1 MTWRLLIFVIAGLL
15 LLAVSAGAYVVWPR
29 EQDLRVTPDTLAKLM
44 ALRESDTFA
53 DLPGIDPSVERA
65 RMKAALNELLSRLL
79 QGLETNPHKSWVIAQ
94 MKPTVQKI
102 YLEDTEA
109 RERFV
114 GYLHEVLVTLEIE
127 STNGAFFRYLIFI

>member
-1 MTWRLLIFVIAGLL
+1 MIWRAFIYVVAVLL
-15 LLAVSAGAYVVWPR
+15 LLGGSAGTYVFWPR
-29 EQDLRVTPDTLAKLM
+29 EQALSVTSETLVKLL

-53 DLPGIDPSVERA
+53 DLPGVEPSVERA
-65 RMKAALNELLSRLL
+65 RMKATLNELLSQLI
-79 QGLETNPHKSWVIAQ
+79 QGIEANPRKSWVVAQ

-114 GYLHEVLVTLEIE
+114 GYLHDVLVILEIE
-127 STNGAFFRYLIFI
+127 STNGAFFQYLIFI

>member
-1 MTWRLLIFVIAGLL
+1 MTWRLLIFTIVALL
-15 LLAVSAGAYVVWPR
+15 LLGVSAGAYVLWPR
-29 EQDLRVTPDTLAKLM
+29 EQALRVTPDTLAKIL

-53 DLPGIDPSVERA
+53 DLPGVDPSVERL
-65 RMKAALNELLSRLL
+65 RMRTALNELLSRLL
-79 QGLETNPHKSWVIAQ
+79 QGLEANPRKSWVVAQ

-114 GYLHEVLVTLEIE
+114 GYLHQVLVTLEIE